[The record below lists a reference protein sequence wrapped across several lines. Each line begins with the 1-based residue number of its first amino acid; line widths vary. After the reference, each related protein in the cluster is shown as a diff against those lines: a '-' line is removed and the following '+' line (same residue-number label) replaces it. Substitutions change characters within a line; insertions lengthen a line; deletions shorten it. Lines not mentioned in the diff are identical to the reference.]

1 MIKYFKSVLLVTAN
15 TIPYSRYDGSTTA
28 MWALSKKLISICDN
42 FEVAVFKGAID
53 NHPIHI
59 CDDLKKNRVS
69 YHILDPNQKITI
81 NSGIY
86 NGLIYTE
93 NYNRLLNKIKP
104 DLIIGYDWAAIELI
118 ASRKNSCPTIAL
130 TVDLIH
136 INHFQRGIFY
146 LSKNIP
152 LRNRLFG
159 FIDYMQ
165 KSWYARKEMPKLL
178 REFTLSINHANH
190 HNEWLKKRGVES
202 YYIPLFL
209 EFPFVNFFEK
219 DNSEDIK
226 IMLAGNTQGTS
237 TLKGLEFLFF
247 QIIPKL
253 RKATRKKIK
262 INYYGFYDAKIFPK
276 HLLKE
281 VERNADIFEFKGF
294 RDLKDAAIENDIFL
308 VPTNIKLG
316 FRVRIAEGMA
326 YACAL
331 IVHKANTF
339 GMPEL
344 NHNKNIMVASK
355 SDEFINHLIK
365 LISSQAFFNEIR
377 SNALNTYLNEYN
389 IDITFPKLIT
399 LLNEKLEQ
407 NSK

>member
-1 MIKYFKSVLLVTAN
+1 MVKKFGSILLVTAN

-28 MWALSKKLISICDN
+28 MWALTKKLLSISDN
-42 FEVAVFKGAID
+42 IEVAFFKGAID
-53 NHPIHI
+53 NHPSHI
-59 CDDLKKNRVS
+59 CDDLIKNIVS
-69 YHILDPNQKITI
+69 YHILDTNQATTI

-86 NGLIYTE
+86 NGLIYKE
-93 NYNRLLNKIKP
+93 NYNKLLNQIKP

-118 ASRKNSCPTIAL
+118 ASFKNACPTIAL

-136 INHFQRGIFY
+136 INHFQRGVLY
-146 LSKNIP
+146 LSKNTS
-152 LRNRLFG
+152 LKSRLFG
-159 FIDYMQ
+159 FISYMR
-165 KSWYARKEMPKLL
+165 KSWYARREMPKLL

-190 HNEWLKKRGVES
+190 HNEWIKKRGVES

-209 EFPFVNFFEK
+209 EFPFLNFFEK
-219 DNSEDIK
+219 DNSDDIK

-276 HLLKE
+276 HLLRE
-281 VERNADIFEFKGF
+281 VENNADIFEFKGF
-294 RDLKDAAIENDIFL
+294 KDLKDAAIENDIFL

-316 FRVRIAEGMA
+316 FRVRIAEGMS

-344 NHNKNIMVASK
+344 RHNKNIMVASK
-355 SDEFINHLIK
+355 SEEFVDHLIK
-365 LISSQAFFNEIR
+365 LISSNSFFNEIR
-377 SNALNTYLNEYN
+377 NNAVNSYISEYH
-389 IDITFPKLIT
+389 IDITFPKLIK
-399 LLNEKLEQ
+399 LLDEKLEQ
-407 NSK
+407 NT